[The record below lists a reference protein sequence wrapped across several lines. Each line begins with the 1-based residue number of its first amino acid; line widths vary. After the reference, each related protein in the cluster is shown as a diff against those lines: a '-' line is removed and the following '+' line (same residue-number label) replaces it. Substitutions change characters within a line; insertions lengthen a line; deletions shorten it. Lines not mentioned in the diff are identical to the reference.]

1 MTGFGYNVNGFGVS
15 SGVAPIPY
23 GGHLFEGNTN
33 GTRVQATWTAPAD
46 VTEVSVLCIGGG
58 GQGGGALSWINGY
71 TVIPGNDYAVQVGAR
86 DGAAG
91 SGTASNDL
99 SFFVDT
105 STCQA
110 GGGSTNEALLGS
122 GSALRTGEG
131 GGNGGGG
138 HSPYAGYGG
147 AGGYSGNGGNGAT
160 LEGSYPPA
168 GPGTSVQYSDGGD
181 GSGGGGGGGGGRRFA
196 AVWNT
201 EDPTPFWDYA
211 AAQGHE
217 SPMFGGGVGVYGEGS
232 SGEGGEK
239 ATASVPAEAGSP
251 GSGGV
256 GSKYGGGGSGSEQ
269 GVGAVRII
277 WGPGDRAFPSTN
289 VGKDYGGE
297 SETIT
302 SP

>member
-1 MTGFGYNVNGFGVS
+1 MSGILQSFIGSMAGVT
-15 SGVAPIPY
+15 PIPY

-33 GTRVQATWTAPAD
+33 GTRVQATWTAPEN
-46 VTEVSVLCIGGG
+46 VTEVSVVCIGGG
-58 GQGGGALSWINGY
+58 GNGGGALSWINGY
-71 TVIPGNDYAVQVGAR
+71 TVIPGNDYAVQVGSG

-91 SGTASNDL
+91 TGAASSDL

-110 GGGSTNEALLGS
+110 GGGSANTTSSGS
-122 GSALRTGEG
+122 GSAVRTGDG

-138 HSPYAGYGG
+138 YAPYDGYGG
-147 AGGYSGNGGNGAT
+147 AGGYSGNGGNGAI

-168 GPGTSVQYSDGGD
+168 AEGTVVQYSDGGD

-196 AVWNT
+196 AYWNT
-201 EDPTPFWDYA
+201 EDPTPFWDYTSA
-211 AAQGHE
+211 MGRE
-217 SPMFGGGVGVYGEGS
+217 SPFTGGGVGVYGEGS
-232 SGEGGEK
+232 SGAGGDK
-239 ATASVPAEAGSP
+239 ATPSVTAKSGTP

-256 GSKYGGGGSGSEQ
+256 GNKYGAGKYGP
-269 GVGAVRII
+269 GAVRII

-289 VGKDYGGE
+289 VSKDYGNV